1 MRKLYKESRKTMA
14 RKVAI
19 IYPAAVPW
27 MARCLDGI
35 RRYAREN
42 GGWHLFSSPPAMASA
57 GESVLDLRSL
67 RGWRGDAIIAVTH
80 EVDELRHARKMKIP
94 VINLAGGIA
103 KSHGVPRVM
112 VDHYAAGRMAAD
124 HLLGIGLKHLAYVGW
139 DHLWYSEQRRLGFT
153 ERAAEFGVTC
163 HVPQQSAIAESSL
176 DWARRITRLA
186 GWLASLP
193 RPSGVFAVHD
203 YRAQVVIEACQEA
216 KLRVPDDIAVIG
228 MDNDETICEHSVPT
242 LTSVSRNS
250 ARVGWEA
257 AALIDRMMQGGA
269 PPDEDLL
276 VPPKGVIGRQSTD
289 MFYANDPVIQ
299 DALGY
304 MRVHLGMPFNIHA
317 MADHAGVS
325 KRTLETRFRENLASS
340 PHAYLTQ
347 LRVRRAQELMRLPP
361 KRTLQ
366 QIAEA
371 CGFGSAPT
379 FYSAFERVTGESPGR
394 FRKNQDASKQ
404 MEPS

>member
-1 MRKLYKESRKTMA
+1 MPA
-14 RKVAI
+14 RVAI

-57 GESVLDLRSL
+57 GESVLDLRAM
-67 RGWRGDAIIAVTH
+67 RGWKGDAIIAVTH
-80 EVDELRHARKMKIP
+80 EVGELRHARKMKIP

-112 VDHYAAGRMAAD
+112 VDHHAAGRMAAD
-124 HLLGIGLKHLAYVGW
+124 HLLETGLRHLAYVGW
-139 DHLWYSEQRRLGFT
+139 DHLWYSEQRRSGFAG
-153 ERAAEFGVTC
+153 RAAESGVAC
-163 HVPQQSAIAESSL
+163 HVLQSPAIAEASM
-176 DWARRITRLA
+176 DWARRISGLA

-193 RPSGVFAVHD
+193 RPAGVFAVHD

-216 KLRVPDDIAVIG
+216 KLRVPDDIAVVG

-250 ARVGWEA
+250 TRVGWEA
-257 AALIDRMMQGGA
+257 AALIDRMMRGGE

-276 VPPKGVIGRQSTD
+276 VPPKGVVARQSTD
-289 MFYANDPVIQ
+289 MLYAGDPVIQ
-299 DALGY
+299 RAFGY
-304 MRVHLGMPFNIHA
+304 MRAHLGTSFNIHA
-317 MADHAGVS
+317 MAEHAGVS
-325 KRTLETRFRENLASS
+325 KRTLETRFRGSLASS
-340 PHAYLTQ
+340 PHAYLTR
-347 LRVRRAQELMRLPP
+347 LRVRRAQELMRLSP
-361 KRTLQ
+361 KRTLG

-379 FYSAFERVTGESPGR
+379 FYSAFERITGESPGR
-394 FRKNQDASKQ
+394 FRKNQAASRQ
-404 MEPS
+404 TGPS